1 LQHAPACANSS
12 AGAHPHISVLDDIG
26 TSHHAATAES
36 SAGPS
41 RVAPLDGARWPVND
55 VAVRDVRPDE
65 AETLAELQAEASIAG
80 LGHIFPA
87 DRYPFPFDAVREHWR
102 RMVADDEAR
111 VLVAELEGRAVGV
124 AAVQP
129 EWLVGFYVVPACWGA
144 GVAPR
149 LHDDALAAVRALGSE
164 QCHLWVL
171 EHNGR
176 ARRFYE
182 RRGWR
187 ENGTTRVVPFPP
199 NPIDVGYT
207 VELYS

>member
-1 LQHAPACANSS
+1 VSEVVVRR
-12 AGAHPHISVLDDIG
+12 AHL
-26 TSHHAATAES
+26 
-36 SAGPS
+36 
-41 RVAPLDGARWPVND
+41 
-55 VAVRDVRPDE
+55 DE
-65 AETLAELQAEASIAG
+65 AETLVALQAEASIAA

-102 RMVADDEAR
+102 TMVADAGAR
-111 VLVAELEGRAVGV
+111 VLVAELDERAVGV
-124 AAVQP
+124 AAIQP
-129 EWLVGFYVVPACWGA
+129 EWLVGFYVAPAHWGR
-144 GVAPR
+144 GVAPI
-149 LHDDALAAVRALGSE
+149 LHDDALAAVRGLGAE
-164 QCHLWVL
+164 RCHLWVL

-199 NPIDVGYT
+199 HPLDVGYT